1 MKTKST
7 STMQTLRAAKAFNR
21 RTLLARS
28 AAVAAAGLSARAFG
42 PFVRDAEAATH
53 QLRALIWEPYNVKA
67 TVEAFEKETGAQF
80 TPSFFDGNSEAFNKM
95 KAGGT
100 QDFDLVM
107 ADGHWPRQYFKQ
119 GLTQTHDYSRVPNL
133 SMAYPVFLAPNY
145 MLDTVEGGEDKVAV
159 PNCWG
164 GYGVTVNT
172 STVDAADAET
182 IEILYNEKYSGHIIT
197 SARFEENIAETGIL
211 VADRMGTKD
220 APRPDGKPFNPY
232 VLTDEELEEC
242 KKWLIKQKGY
252 LLTRYQD
259 YDMVDRLMI
268 AGQAWAAPEWGL
280 TFRRLLAMEREGKL
294 DWKARYVL
302 KPREGGLGW
311 VDNWMISSGVQDAE
325 KLELC
330 YNWIN
335 RFLGKEN
342 MILVLRDEGTASII
356 DLRDMLSPV
365 EIEDYLLDKTDEI
378 KGLYMFDQ
386 PSSPEKW
393 ERVWSEVEAA

>member
-1 MKTKST
+1 MTKSDHR
-7 STMQTLRAAKAFNR
+7 TLRAARAFNR
-21 RTLLARS
+21 RTVLAG
-28 AAVAAAGLSARAFG
+28 AAAATGLATVPG
-42 PFVRDAEAATH
+42 PWVRNAEAAAME
-53 QLRALIWEPYNVKA
+53 LRALIWEPYNVKD
-67 TVEAFEKETGAQF
+67 TVAKFEAETGARF
-80 TPSFFDGNSEAFNKM
+80 APTFFDGNSEAFNKM

-119 GLTQTHDYSRVPNL
+119 GLTQSVDYGRVPNL
-133 SMAYPVFLAPNY
+133 SNAYPVFLPPNY
-145 MLDTVEGGEDKVAV
+145 MLNQVEGGADNVAV

-164 GYGVTVNT
+164 GYGVTVNE
-172 STVDAADAET
+172 SKIDPADADT
-182 IEILYNEKYSGHIIT
+182 IELLYNEKYAGHIIT

-242 KKWLIKQKGY
+242 KKWLIKQKGL

-268 AGQAWAAPEWGL
+268 SGQAWASPEWGI
-280 TFRRLLAMEREGKL
+280 TFRRLLAMHRAGEL
-294 DWKARYVL
+294 DWTARYVL

-311 VDNWMISSGVQDAE
+311 VDNWLVSSGVQDSE

-330 YNWIN
+330 YNWMN
-335 RFLGKEN
+335 RFLGKDN
-342 MILVLRDEGTASII
+342 MIIVLREEGTASII
-356 DLRDMLSPV
+356 DVRDMCS
-365 EIEDYLLDKTDEI
+365 EIEITDFLLNETDQI